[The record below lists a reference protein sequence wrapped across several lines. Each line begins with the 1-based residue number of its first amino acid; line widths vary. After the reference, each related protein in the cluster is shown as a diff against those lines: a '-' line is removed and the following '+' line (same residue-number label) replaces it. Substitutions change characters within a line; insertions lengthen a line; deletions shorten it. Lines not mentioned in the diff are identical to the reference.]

1 MARVAVLPRF
11 VFLVAVATAGF
22 SRPSPIFRISQLV
35 IPAFAFLTFYS
46 LLVILFASAY
56 HILSQYTADAHFY
69 VGGVPRALSFSESIY
84 FSIVSTVGYGDII
97 PHSSLARL
105 LASLEVI
112 CGFMLLLFACRSSW
126 NIRASIARAVAAC
139 AMRREVAARNRG
151 SKRGAACLSMG
162 QNDRSG
168 ASAK

>member
-1 MARVAVLPRF
+1 
-11 VFLVAVATAGF
+11 
-22 SRPSPIFRISQLV
+22 V

-69 VGGVPRALSFSESIY
+69 VGGVPRALSFSESIF
-84 FSIVSTVGYGDII
+84 FSIVSTVGYGDIV

-139 AMRREVAARNRG
+139 AMRREVTARNRG
-151 SKRGAACLSMG
+151 SKRGAACSSMG

-168 ASAK
+168 ASANGHDGGPLPSRLSTWNR